1 MRLVV
6 NDTLDGYFEL
16 STLNEIPLKN
26 GSFDLEHFGIL
37 VNFGGPLSF
46 RKDFIPQT
54 IETNQICSFSPGGK
68 ITALNTTDENHF
80 LLQFNK
86 AFYCIEIHDK
96 EVSCNG
102 LLFNGLSSL
111 PILQMDE
118 KERESFQLLKMVFL
132 EELEHQDHIQREM
145 LQLLLKRLIIKTT
158 RIARQQLIQKTGI
171 KDEETDLLR
180 AFNAL
185 VEKHFREKHKVA
197 DYADMLFK
205 SPKTIANLFLKLSE
219 QTPLEIIHQRIIL
232 EAKRLLYYT
241 DKPAKEIGYE
251 LGFSEPS
258 QFSRLFKKI
267 TGQSPSEYKQ
277 VVGVPAS

>member
-1 MRLVV
+1 MRLIV

-16 STLNEIPLKN
+16 STLDETPQKK
-26 GSFDLEHFGIL
+26 GVFHLEHFGIL
-37 VNFGGPLSF
+37 VNFGALISF
-46 RKDFIPQT
+46 RKDFIPQQ
-54 IETNQICSFSPGGK
+54 IENNQVCCFSPGGN
-68 ITALNTTDENHF
+68 ISDIEFSDQNHF

-86 AFYCIEIHDK
+86 AFYCVEIHDK

-111 PILQMDE
+111 PILQLDE
-118 KERESFQLLKMVFL
+118 KERKSYGLLKMVFL
-132 EELEHQDHIQREM
+132 EELENRDHIQREM

-171 KDEETDLLR
+171 EEEETDLLR

-185 VEKHFREKHKVA
+185 VEKHFKEKHKVT
-197 DYADMLFK
+197 DYADLLFK
-205 SPKTIANLFLKLSE
+205 SPKTIANLFLKLSD
-219 QTPLEIIHQRIIL
+219 QTPLEIIHNRIIL

-258 QFSRLFKKI
+258 QFSRLFKKN

-277 VVGVPAS
+277 VVGVVPS